1 MGADHLGI
9 WTWMVND
16 GGELTAA
23 GRRLKDT
30 ATMLGQQEER
40 LRTTLGS
47 ASTALGWE
55 GQIVDRADQ
64 PSSTAQSQ
72 LARFAED
79 LQAAGTALQDLGGAM
94 DTHAPELR
102 QVRADWDA
110 LQSDPPMRQGA
121 APGGGDGLRVD
132 RVALREAEEV
142 LHQRA
147 AQHTEAL
154 SDADGTCRDLLAA
167 AVESVRGLVPLGTS
181 PDFLRSLIPSEAYGI
196 FAEHGVADTDEER
209 LLAERIL
216 SACYTP
222 EAVREML
229 AEVPVERLAE
239 FLGRHPQIAAALA
252 NDWDHNDPDD
262 PMLQGLLEARGALG
276 PNGQL
281 PDGVADVET
290 YWASL
295 TELEQ
300 ERLRLLYPT
309 LVGNTDGIPLPDRAM
324 ANRWLIED
332 ALRQELLLQ
341 ARLAAAPT
349 TQEEADQ
356 RREDS
361 AWYVPGFWHDL
372 RDRWDDFNH
381 DGGQMINRTEHPDL
395 LLEESRLR
403 IALYEQMLYDDPVVF
418 REDLPELPGDQRMV
432 ILFDPR
438 GDGRFAEYSGRL
450 DAENVSVIV
459 PGTGNDMAGMKDYNE
474 RFSSIAAEHPD
485 DTAVITWLG
494 GDMPDAIGADA
505 PDNTYTSDNGHRL
518 VTFVEGLRTG
528 GVGSHLS
535 LVGHSAGGAVVGFAD
550 KYGVE
555 ADAVLHVASAGTGT
569 GISDASM
576 YPTHTWA
583 GDDGPERDVQ
593 RYSQTAP
600 GDPIIWAQ
608 RAGRIDD
615 VLDRVGLGLPDD
627 IGHGY
632 NPDTTPG
639 FTPLDTGVW
648 IDGGTARGNT
658 FQPGDPL
665 EGWEAHDY
673 VIRPGTTSW
682 ENIIG
687 VIRADWDSLEEK

>member
-1 MGADHLGI
+1 MGVDHLGI
-9 WTWMVND
+9 WSWMVND
-16 GGELTAA
+16 GDEVRAA
-23 GRRLKDT
+23 GTRLGTT
-30 ATMLGQQEER
+30 ATVLGQQEDR

-47 ASTALGWE
+47 ASSALGWK
-55 GQIVDRADQ
+55 GQIVDRADD
-64 PSSTAQSQ
+64 PSSIAQTQ
-72 LARFAED
+72 IARFAED
-79 LQAAGTALQDLGGAM
+79 LQAACTALHDLASAM
-94 DTHAPELR
+94 DTNAPQLR
-102 QVRADWDA
+102 QVRIDWDT
-110 LQSDPPMRQGA
+110 LQADPPMM
-121 APGGGDGLRVD
+121 PGIGPFDELFVD
-132 RVALREAEEV
+132 RGALRDAEGV
-142 LHQRA
+142 LRRRA
-147 AQHTEAL
+147 EAL
-154 SDADGTCRDLLAA
+154 TETLSTADGTCRDLLAT
-167 AVESVRGLVPLGTS
+167 AVDSVRGLVPAGTS
-181 PDFLRSLIPSEAYGI
+181 PDFLRSLIPSEAYGV
-196 FAEHGVADTDEER
+196 FAEHGVADTAEER

-216 SACYTP
+216 RSATTA
-222 EAVREML
+222 EEVREL
-229 AEVPVERLAE
+229 LEEVSVERLAE

-252 NDWDHNDPDD
+252 NDWDHHDPDD
-262 PMLQGLLEARGALG
+262 PMLQGMLEARGDLG
-276 PNGQL
+276 PHGQL
-281 PDGVADVET
+281 PDGVADVEA

-309 LVGNTDGIPLPDRAM
+309 LVGSTDGIPLPDRAM
-324 ANRWLIED
+324 ANRWLVMD
-332 ALRQELLLQ
+332 ALRQELVIE
-341 ARLAAAPT
+341 AMLATAPT
-349 TQEEADQ
+349 TQEEADR
-356 RREDS
+356 RREES

-372 RDRWDDFNH
+372 RDVWDDFNH

-395 LLEESRLR
+395 LLEESRTR
-403 IALYEQMLYDDPVVF
+403 IVLYEQMLYDDPVVL
-418 REDLPELPGDQRMV
+418 REDLPGLPGDQRMV

-438 GDGRFAEYSGRL
+438 GDGRFAEYSGKL

-474 RFSSIAAEHPD
+474 RFSGIAADHPD

-518 VTFVEGLRTG
+518 VTFVEGLRTV
-528 GVGSHLS
+528 GVGSHIS

-569 GISDASM
+569 EISDAAM

-608 RAGRIDD
+608 RAGQIDD
-615 VLDRVGLGLPDD
+615 ALDNVGLGLPED

-665 EGWEAHDY
+665 EGVESHDY

-682 ENIIG
+682 LNIIG
-687 VIRADWDSLEEK
+687 VIRGDWDSLEHK

>member
-9 WTWMVND
+9 WSWMVHD
-16 GGELTAA
+16 GDEVRAA
-23 GRRLKDT
+23 GTRLHDT
-30 ATMLGQQEER
+30 ASVLGQQEDQ
-40 LRTTLGS
+40 LRSTLGS

-64 PSSTAQSQ
+64 PASTAQTQ
-72 LARFAED
+72 MARFAED
-79 LQAAGTALQDLGGAM
+79 LQAAGTALRDLGSAM
-94 DTHAPELR
+94 DANAPQLR

-110 LQSDPPMRQGA
+110 LQSDPPKRQGLG
-121 APGGGDGLRVD
+121 PLDGLLVD
-132 RVALREAEEV
+132 RAALHEAEAALRSRAE
-142 LHQRA
+142 LH
-147 AQHTEAL
+147 TDNL
-154 SDADGTCRDLLAA
+154 STADGACRDLLAS

-181 PDFLRSLIPSEAYGI
+181 PDFLRSLIPSEAYGV
-196 FAEHGVADTDEER
+196 FAEHGIADTDEER
-209 LLAERIL
+209 VLAERIL
-216 SACYTP
+216 AQCHTP

-229 AEVPVERLAE
+229 AGVPVERLAE
-239 FLGRHPQIAAALA
+239 FLGRHPEIAAALA
-252 NDWDHNDPDD
+252 NDWDYRGEDPV
-262 PMLQGLLEARGALG
+262 LGGLLQARGDLG

-281 PDGVADVET
+281 PDGVEGVAA

-295 TELEQ
+295 SELEQ

-324 ANRWLIED
+324 ANRWLLMD
-332 ALRQELLLQ
+332 ALRQEL
-341 ARLAAAPT
+341 AVEAMLAAAPT
-349 TQEEADQ
+349 TQEEEE
-356 RREDS
+356 RRRDED
-361 AWYVPGFWHDL
+361 AWYVPGFWRDL
-372 RDRWDDFNH
+372 TERWDQFH
-381 DGGQMINRTEHPDL
+381 RDGIGQMINRTEHPDL
-395 LLEESRLR
+395 LLDESRTR
-403 IALYEQMLYDDPVVF
+403 IALYEQMLHDEPVVL
-418 REDLPELPGDQRMV
+418 REDLPGLPGDQRMV

-438 GDGRFAEYSGRL
+438 GDGRFAEYSGKL
-450 DAENVSVIV
+450 DAQNLSVIV

-474 RFSSIAAEHPD
+474 RFAGIAADHPD

-494 GDMPDAIGADA
+494 GDMPNAIGADA

-518 VTFVEGLRTG
+518 VTFVEGLRT
-528 GVGSHLS
+528 VGDAQWLS

-569 GISDASM
+569 GMSDAAL

-583 GDDGPERDVQ
+583 GADGPERDVR

-600 GDPIIWAQ
+600 GDPIILAQ
-608 RAGRIDD
+608 RAGEIDD
-615 VLDRVGLGLPDD
+615 ALDRVGLGLPED

-648 IDGGTARGNT
+648 LEDGGARGNT
-658 FQPGDPL
+658 FRAGDLVEGL
-665 EGWEAHDY
+665 ESHDY

-682 ENIIG
+682 QNIIG
-687 VIRADWDSLEEK
+687 VIRADWDSVVEK